1 MMLVSFFRALARLQL
16 SFLLLNTIKKESL
29 MDDEQMIICF
39 EFTLACRCW
48 KATSFGRGHVLK
60 RINGVTRCVKGEN
73 IGGGVRLRTR

>member
-1 MMLVSFFRALARLQL
+1 
-16 SFLLLNTIKKESL
+16 

-73 IGGGVRLRTR
+73 IVGGVRLRTR